1 MEKKNKNDQDGAATE
16 AHRHKHTVERAVD
29 KRALLQ
35 KHARQKSA
43 SLLGARQ
50 KNAGQLGLVGLLHF
64 IIHFRHVNFLLY
76 EYRIP

>member
-43 SLLGARQ
+43 RLLGARQ
-50 KNAGQLGLVGLLHF
+50 KNVGQLGLVGLLQC
-64 IIHFRHVNFLLY
+64 HVNFLLY
-76 EYRIP
+76 EYWIP